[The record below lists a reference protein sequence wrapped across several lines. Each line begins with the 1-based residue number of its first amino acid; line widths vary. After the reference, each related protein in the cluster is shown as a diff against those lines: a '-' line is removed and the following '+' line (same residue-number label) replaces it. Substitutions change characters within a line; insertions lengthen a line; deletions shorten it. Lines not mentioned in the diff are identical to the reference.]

1 MRIFTLKENTA
12 ELPGSWDS
20 LAEHYFQQRKFLK
33 HAERYNPCRQRYYLC
48 QEEDRVVSAAIVYT
62 LRLDLLTYIKIKSP
76 LKMHIV
82 GIPCS
87 VSCPGIFGEM
97 EAVEALKKHI
107 IDQEKGFLL
116 FLNMTEKPTEY
127 VRTSGTTLPTIVLS
141 NRFSDWKSYLDS
153 LRSGYRRRLHQ
164 INVPD
169 KTLRFG
175 KGNCNG
181 FSSPMYDQYLEV
193 YKRSSGKLEKLSF
206 DFFRNLPEEFILT
219 VCYKNEH
226 VIGWNLALESKKV
239 YYFFLGGID
248 YKQNRA
254 NKTYLRL
261 LTQLVR
267 DGIERHVDFIEL
279 GQTAEI
285 PKMRMGGS
293 PESLYMQA
301 HHSNPFFQ
309 NLLKMASPL
318 LAYKRKLEDTN
329 ALKQNA

>member
-1 MRIFTLKENTA
+1 MFTLKVSTA

-20 LAEHYFQQRKFLK
+20 LAGHYFQQRKFLE
-33 HAERYNPCRQRYYLC
+33 HAERYNPCGQRYYLC

-62 LRLDLLTYIKIKSP
+62 LRLDLLTYINIKSP

-87 VSCPGIFGEM
+87 VSCPGIFGDK
-97 EAVEALKKHI
+97 EAVEALKKHL

-116 FLNMTEKPTEY
+116 FLNMTEKPTDN
-127 VRTSGTTLPTIVLS
+127 VRSSGSTLPTIVLS
-141 NRFSDWKSYLDS
+141 NRFSDWNHYVAS

-169 KTLRFG
+169 KMLQFVKT
-175 KGNCNG
+175 NCTG
-181 FSSPMYDQYLEV
+181 FSSQMYDQYLEV

-206 DFFRNLPEEFILT
+206 DFFRNLPEEFILN
-219 VCYKNEH
+219 VCYKNEQ
-226 VIGWNLALESKKV
+226 VIGWNLALESRKI

-254 NKTYLRL
+254 NNTYLRL

-267 DGIERHVDFIEL
+267 GGIVRHVDFIEL

-285 PKMRMGGS
+285 AKMRMGGK

-309 NLLKMASPL
+309 NLLKMASPML
-318 LAYKRKLEDTN
+318 TYKRKLECTN